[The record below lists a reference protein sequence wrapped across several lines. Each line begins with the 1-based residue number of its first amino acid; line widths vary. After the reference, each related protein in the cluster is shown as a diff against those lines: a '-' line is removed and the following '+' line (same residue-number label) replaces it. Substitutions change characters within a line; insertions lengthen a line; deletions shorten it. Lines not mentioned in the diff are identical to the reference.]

1 MIKNRFIT
9 FLILL
14 PAAGILSAQTTIDQ
28 ELIDGAVWTAAGSP
42 YHITLNVEIAD
53 LQIDPGVSVLFDGP
67 YKFEVTGNLDAEGFY
82 SDSIYFK
89 PAPENSSGWEGISLL
104 SNEFSSALSYC
115 RIEGALDQG
124 LLINSS
130 ESPEIFNCRIVNNTG
145 SGLLVQN
152 SSIELK
158 NCFIADNTNHGIIL
172 DQAQVTIFNSIISR
186 NQEAGISSTEA
197 QDEITLTNSVIADNE
212 RYGIRSASGSVTVRN
227 SILFDNAPSELFT
240 DKSKTQISYST
251 IGDNTIYTGEGNIND
266 DPLFTDRV
274 SYALT
279 ETSPC
284 IDRGNPD
291 TAFNDKFFPPSFGES
306 RNDMGAYGGPDAGN
320 WYAPLRIIPESIN
333 FGDVTRDSSKVMAL
347 VIKNYR
353 NYSLSVSDVIVN
365 PAFLSV
371 DKNSFTVP
379 ASGSISLNLTFT
391 PGQTDEFFAN
401 LILHTNG
408 YGIVSTPISG
418 RGVVPLIGTKPGSFS
433 FGKITTGTSDSLFLY
448 IENWGLDTLRIQNIY
463 TTNTVFTVNKPS
475 FNIKPG
481 YAIDS
486 VQITFAPDS
495 AISYQDSLIILSND
509 PDKHRTALPLSGSG
523 EDGPLLQVTP
533 PDLNFGSV
541 LAKTDSTLQLQV
553 KNRGDLLLSISDI
566 TLNVPDS
573 AVGAFQLQNK
583 PATFP
588 VELSADSSFLL
599 SITFAPLQTGTD
611 AAGIVFTSN
620 DFFNTQDTVFLNGKG
635 VAPDLA
641 LSANQMDFDSLDVGR
656 DSLITIEII
665 NSGDAALKIYS
676 FSISGQDTVN
686 PVFSFSPDE
695 RTFPIEIAPS
705 ASFLLPVYYAP
716 RGSGADDALL
726 QIAHNDPFKEQVTVA
741 LHGYGLASRIESSV
755 SQLDFGSIPFN
766 ADSVLKFTVYN
777 RGEKALLV
785 FSDSLKFSAEA
796 AAFFSFNKPIMH
808 DLSLAPGDSASFLIR
823 FKPLNM
829 GIKNGILYLSCNDP
843 IHANI
848 SIPLSGTGTDI
859 EPAAVTFD
867 AAHSSPAFTFNS
879 SAVLSFEITA
889 PAGIDSA
896 FLYLRKG
903 GESSFRKTALTRQDQ
918 SNNWQM
924 PVEAARVT
932 ERGLEYC
939 VQTYHGFRQT
949 LSPDNGFIHPA
960 FIPVTVQLLP
970 FPELTKEKAYQ
981 HISIPLNTKGQTL
994 STLFEDDL
1002 GKYDNENYRIFDYSE
1017 DSGFIEIKNLDIT
1030 LPPGK
1035 ALWLVTKDA
1044 LTLDVENSVSVSSS
1058 DPYELPLKKG
1068 WNMIAAP
1075 FAFSSSWTEAVPN
1088 YPLNYYDGNGWTFS
1102 TSLTPFKGYAVYMK
1116 QDTSVFILP
1125 TENGTTAVMA
1135 KTGPFIDGETWH
1147 IQLQV
1152 ESGNYKDHFN
1162 FAGVHPNASDG
1173 EDRFDYREPP
1183 VVGKY
1188 VSLYFSG
1195 NENQK
1200 HFTSDYRSGD
1210 EDGYTFLFE
1219 VSGNTRQ
1226 PKRIQL
1232 APHNLPSGFD
1242 WAVFSPETG
1251 VRYDKEQIQT
1261 SRNRQRFVLVAGS
1274 KEFIAAAAEG
1284 YTTQP
1289 LSFRL
1294 SQNYPNPFNPQ
1305 TVAKYQLP
1313 TAERVSVE
1321 VYNILGQRIKTLLK
1335 NETQDA
1341 GYYQIKWNGTDASGS
1356 SVSAGIYFLH
1366 LRSKNFSKT
1375 VKMIFQK

>member
-716 RGSGADDALL
+716 RGSGADEALL

-785 FSDSLKFSAEA
+785 FSDSLKFSAE
-796 AAFFSFNKPIMH
+796 
-808 DLSLAPGDSASFLIR
+808 
-823 FKPLNM
+823 
-829 GIKNGILYLSCNDP
+829 
-843 IHANI
+843 
-848 SIPLSGTGTDI
+848 
-859 EPAAVTFD
+859 
-867 AAHSSPAFTFNS
+867 
-879 SAVLSFEITA
+879 
-889 PAGIDSA
+889 
-896 FLYLRKG
+896 
-903 GESSFRKTALTRQDQ
+903 
-918 SNNWQM
+918 
-924 PVEAARVT
+924 
-932 ERGLEYC
+932 EYC